1 MEFLLLDDEAIVLS
15 DMEEVLKEVVPD
27 GAYHL
32 FSLPDEA
39 LLFAQNNPVDVAFL
53 DIEMGSANGIGIAKI
68 LKQYQPDMHI
78 IFVTGHP
85 QYAVEAFGI
94 HATGYLL
101 KPVMAADIRREL
113 TFLYG
118 DTKRPGKKVRIQT
131 FGGFCVFV
139 NGEALLFKRTKSKEL
154 LACLVDR
161 RGSDITTR
169 EACNILWEDGVY
181 DRARKNYFQI
191 VLADLRVTL
200 RQAGIEHIMIHRR
213 NSLAVD
219 PNCFDC
225 DSYRFLDGDP
235 IAVNSYRCNYL
246 PSYSWAEFTVGTME
260 RSFLKHVG
268 TE

>member
-1 MEFLLLDDEAIVLS
+1 MNFLVLDDEAIVLS
-15 DMEEVLKEVVPD
+15 DIAEVLREVVPE
-27 GAYHL
+27 GAFHL
-32 FSLPDEA
+32 FTLPDEA
-39 LLFAQNNPVDVAFL
+39 LSYARNSPVDVAFL
-53 DIEMGSANGIGIAKI
+53 DIEMGCANGIDFAKI
-68 LKQYQPDMHI
+68 LKQHRPDIHI

-94 HATGYLL
+94 HATGYLI

-118 DTKRPGKKVRIQT
+118 DTRRPGKKVRIQT
-131 FGGFCVFV
+131 FGGFSVFV
-139 NGEALLFKRTKSKEL
+139 DGELLLFKRSKSKEL

-161 RGSDITTR
+161 RGSDLTTR
-169 EACNILWEDGVY
+169 EACNILWEDGIY
-181 DRARKNYFQI
+181 DRTRKNYFQLL
-191 VLADLRVTL
+191 LADLRVTL
-200 RQAGIEHIMIHRR
+200 RQAGIENILIHRR

-246 PSYSWAEFTVGTME
+246 PSYSWAEFTVGTLE
-260 RSFLKHVG
+260 KRFLKHVG
-268 TE
+268 SE